1 MAQEAKEN
9 WFVDTVLLVGGSGS
23 SSHSPAISSGMELVV
38 QEEAP
43 LADLE
48 AMHEEEEERGG
59 GARALE
65 TSRAE
70 ALQDLDRNSIGARGL
85 SGNWVPP
92 RGVGPA
98 RREFF
103 GRSVTSMRVSGGLGG
118 FSIWWDFGFVMRV
131 LYYIGRHWVWKF
143 VFFGCIL

>member
-1 MAQEAKEN
+1 M
-9 WFVDTVLLVGGSGS
+9 
-23 SSHSPAISSGMELVV
+23 SSGIELVV

-43 LADLE
+43 LVDLE
-48 AMHEEEEERGG
+48 AMHEEVVAVEEERAGG

-92 RGVGPA
+92 RGVGPEA
-98 RREFF
+98 RRECF
-103 GRSVTSMRVSGGLGG
+103 GRSVSSMRVSGCGIGVWWG
-118 FSIWWDFGFVMRV
+118 FGYVI
-131 LYYIGRHWVWKF
+131 YGRGWVSKF
-143 VFFGCIL
+143 VFFGCFLWDVANNG

>member
-1 MAQEAKEN
+1 M
-9 WFVDTVLLVGGSGS
+9 
-23 SSHSPAISSGMELVV
+23 SSGIELVV

-43 LADLE
+43 LVDLE
-48 AMHEEEEERGG
+48 AMHEEVVAVEEERAGG

-92 RGVGPA
+92 RGVGPEA
-98 RREFF
+98 RRECF
-103 GRSVTSMRVSGGLGG
+103 GRSVSSMRVSGGGIEVWWG
-118 FSIWWDFGFVMRV
+118 FGYVI
-131 LYYIGRHWVWKF
+131 YGRDWVWKF
-143 VFFGCIL
+143 VFFGCFLWDVVNNG